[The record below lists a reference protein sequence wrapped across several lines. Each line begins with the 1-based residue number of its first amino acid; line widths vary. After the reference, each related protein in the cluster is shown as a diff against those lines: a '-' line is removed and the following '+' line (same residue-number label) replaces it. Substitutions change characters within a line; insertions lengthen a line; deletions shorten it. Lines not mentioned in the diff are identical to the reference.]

1 MKNQAVQYLAMDVH
15 QATVVASVR
24 NEQGA
29 ITMKATVATE
39 ARAILSLIRA
49 VGTRVMVAF
58 EEGTQAQWLHD
69 LVLPHAEGV
78 VVCNVRGKSELT
90 TRAIGST
97 RMHSP
102 SCYGWEP

>member
-29 ITMKATVATE
+29 ITMRATVATE

-49 VGTRVMVAF
+49 VGARVMVAF

-69 LVLPHAEGV
+69 LILPHAEGV
-78 VVCNVRGKSELT
+78 VVCNVRGRSELT
-90 TRAIGST
+90 NKSDRIDADALSELLRLGA
-97 RMHSP
+97 
-102 SCYGWEP
+102 